1 MIAKMKIGPK
11 GQVVIPKLIRDNFGL
26 KPGGEV
32 IVDYNGRDVVIR
44 KTASNIAEIARA
56 IAMSGR
62 KVKVAAELLKKLDEE
77 ELDERNERLSGR

>member
-11 GQVVIPKLIRDNFGL
+11 GQVVIPKLIRDDFGL

-62 KVKVAAELLKKLDEE
+62 KVKVTAELLKKLDEE
-77 ELDERNERLSGR
+77 EFDERNERLSRR